1 MNITKIDQWISHAS
15 FVSPLKLC
23 AQWISMTSK
32 DQEIGWFG
40 GVLAILGTCQIYLNV
55 QDDPGWIWT
64 PPLIIG
70 GGQVSGILL
79 GTETKSLFRDNPSIF
94 HRPRVM
100 NPSWP
105 YAWDII
111 SAVSLKWGTPKSS
124 KFMFTGGFSM
134 GKPRSFWYLQV

>member
-1 MNITKIDQWISHAS
+1 MNITKNW
-15 FVSPLKLC
+15 
-23 AQWISMTSK
+23 SMNITCIICFSIETMRSMNIN
-32 DQEIGWFG
+32 DIQRPGNWMIW